1 VELLILLAIILG
13 AVILFVTELIPI
25 DLTAGLLLASILL
38 TNIVSTEEALSG
50 VSNPATITIGAM
62 FILSYGLTKTGAVRY
77 LGDQLVHVAKGNDKL
92 AFILFLL
99 LGAVISSL
107 INNTAAVAIFLPLGI
122 QLSREFQISPS
133 KLLMPLSYASIFG
146 GTMTLIGTSTNILV
160 SNISYE
166 HGFGRL
172 QMFEFTKLGI
182 LFMITGMLYL
192 IFLAKKMLPARIASH
207 NLTQKYDL
215 SNYLTELRVPEDSHL
230 IGSTA
235 VEKEIGSKYDLNILG
250 IIRGKKKILIDIR
263 ITPIKAGDILILR
276 GQFEKIVELKEKE
289 KLLLLTEAKLQEDE
303 LNQGESTLTEIL
315 ITPNSNLIGRT
326 LKELDFR
333 RKYGTFVLAIKTHGE
348 TVREKLSNIPLHA
361 ADSLLVFGSSRQID
375 TMRNDSSF
383 ILLNN
388 VDFHLTRNRSWLTAV
403 LVIVAVVLLA
413 ALEIM
418 PIIVSA
424 LLGCL
429 VLVLSKT
436 ITLQEAYEAVDWS
449 VIILLAG
456 VIPLGIAMEKTGLAA
471 IIGQGVATF
480 GAPLGPLFVLAG
492 IYLATSIL
500 TEIMSNN
507 STAILMAPIAIAT
520 AEALAVSPMPF
531 LMCVAYA
538 GSASFMTPVGYQTNT
553 MVYGP
558 GGYRYGDFFRF
569 GGPLQLVFMIIAV
582 LLIPIFWPF

>member
-1 VELLILLAIILG
+1 MELYILVIIICG
-13 AVILFVTELIPI
+13 AVILFVTERLPI
-25 DLTAGLLLASILL
+25 DLTAGLLLGSLLL
-38 TNIVSTEEALSG
+38 TEIISVEEALSG
-50 VSNPATITIGAM
+50 VSNPATVTIGAM
-62 FILSYGLTKTGAVRY
+62 FILSHGLTKTGAVRY
-77 LGDQLVHVAKGNDKL
+77 LGNQITAISRGNANL
-92 AFILFLL
+92 AFILFLI
-99 LGAVISSL
+99 LGAIISSL

-122 QLSREFQISPS
+122 QLSRELQISPS

-166 HGFGRL
+166 HGFGIL
-172 QMFEFTKLGI
+172 PMFEFTKLGI
-182 LFMITGMLYL
+182 LFMLAGMLYL
-192 IFLAKKMLPARIASH
+192 IFFAKRILPARILSH
-207 NLTQKYDL
+207 NLTQKYHL
-215 SNYLTELRVPEDSHL
+215 SNYLTELRVPDDSPL

-235 VEKEIGSKYDLNILG
+235 LDREIGSKYDLNILG

-276 GQFEKIVELKEKE
+276 GQFEKIIELKDQE

-303 LNQGESTLTEIL
+303 LSQGESSLTEVL
-315 ITPNSNLIGRT
+315 VTPNSSLIGRT
-326 LKELDFR
+326 LKEIDFR
-333 RKYGTFVLAIKTHGE
+333 KKYGTFVLAIKTHGE
-348 TVREKLSNIPLHA
+348 TMREKLSDIPLNA
-361 ADSLLVFGSSRQID
+361 ADSLLVFGSRRQID
-375 TMRNDSSF
+375 TLQSDQNF

-388 VDFHLTRNRSWLTAV
+388 VDFQLTTQRSWMIAV
-403 LVIVAVVLLA
+403 VVIAFVVLLA

-418 PIIVSA
+418 PILVSA
-424 LLGCL
+424 LIGCL
-429 VLVLSKT
+429 ALVLSNT
-436 ITLQEAYEAVDWS
+436 ITLQEAYESVDWS

-456 VIPLGIAMEKTGLAA
+456 VIPLGIAMEKTGLAS
-471 IIGQGVATF
+471 IIGSSVATF
-480 GAPLGPLFVLAG
+480 GAPFGPLFVLAAM
-492 IYLATSIL
+492 YLATSLL

-558 GGYRYGDFFRF
+558 GGYRYGDFLRF
-569 GGPLQLVFMIIAV
+569 GSPLQFLFMIIA
-582 LLIPIFWPF
+582 LIFLPVFWPF

>member
-1 VELLILLAIILG
+1 
-13 AVILFVTELIPI
+13 
-25 DLTAGLLLASILL
+25 
-38 TNIVSTEEALSG
+38 
-50 VSNPATITIGAM
+50 
-62 FILSYGLTKTGAVRY
+62 
-77 LGDQLVHVAKGNDKL
+77 
-92 AFILFLL
+92 
-99 LGAVISSL
+99 
-107 INNTAAVAIFLPLGI
+107 
-122 QLSREFQISPS
+122 
-133 KLLMPLSYASIFG
+133 
-146 GTMTLIGTSTNILV
+146 
-160 SNISYE
+160 
-166 HGFGRL
+166 
-172 QMFEFTKLGI
+172 
-182 LFMITGMLYL
+182 
-192 IFLAKKMLPARIASH
+192 
-207 NLTQKYDL
+207 
-215 SNYLTELRVPEDSHL
+215 
-230 IGSTA
+230 
-235 VEKEIGSKYDLNILG
+235 
-250 IIRGKKKILIDIR
+250 
-263 ITPIKAGDILILR
+263 
-276 GQFEKIVELKEKE
+276 
-289 KLLLLTEAKLQEDE
+289 
-303 LNQGESTLTEIL
+303 
-315 ITPNSNLIGRT
+315 
-326 LKELDFR
+326 
-333 RKYGTFVLAIKTHGE
+333 
-348 TVREKLSNIPLHA
+348 
-361 ADSLLVFGSSRQID
+361 
-375 TMRNDSSF
+375 
-383 ILLNN
+383 
-388 VDFHLTRNRSWLTAV
+388 
-403 LVIVAVVLLA
+403 
-413 ALEIM
+413 M